1 MIHFLRNH
9 LFFEKLI
16 KFIVDIPYKVYHII
30 MFILVLVCLYCNC
43 ISSHKL
49 SMIGVLIAGF
59 VIIVYLDIYSIKQT
73 YQFLNNVGTAMAGD
87 NTLLLARTQLEK
99 RVYSNLNWLPIIIAP
114 AFILPVVVYIIRC
127 PLGLPI
133 KIFAYT
139 ALYVI
144 IALCL
149 IGYMQYVNLIRL
161 AHYCS
166 KNADQISIYD
176 HTRPHKT
183 EWVVKLASLTNKQSN
198 MFFIVGASFI
208 ALLYLITF
216 TDYYAVR
223 MDEAFSKAG
232 VLYLW
237 AIVILAIV
245 IMFPV
250 FSLCSY
256 FCIKNL
262 IVKLVD
268 KEIRE
273 CNIIQSI
280 VARSRKKQR
289 HLELLQT
296 LSQIKILMLE
306 KTPEY
311 PQKPFVAYAAS
322 YIIAVINFTA
332 SVQAAI
338 SLVTYIP

>member
-1 MIHFLRNH
+1 MIQFLRNH
-9 LFFEKLI
+9 LSFEKLI
-16 KFIVDIPYKVYHII
+16 KLIADISYKTYHVI
-30 MFILVLVCLYCNC
+30 MFILVLVCLHCNC

-49 SMIGVLIAGF
+49 PMIEVLVAGF
-59 VIIVYLDIYSIKQT
+59 VVIVYFDIYSIKQT
-73 YQFLNNVGTAMAGD
+73 YKFFNNIRTAMAGD
-87 NTLLLARTQLEK
+87 HTLLLARTRLEK
-99 RVYSNLNWLPIIIAP
+99 RMYSNLNWLFILIAP
-114 AFILPVVVYIIRC
+114 AFILPVVIYIIKC

-139 ALYVI
+139 ALYII

-161 AHYCS
+161 AYNCS
-166 KNADQISIYD
+166 KEAEQISIYD

-198 MFFIVGASFI
+198 MFFLVGAGFI

-216 TDYYAVR
+216 TDYYAVC
-223 MDEAFSKAG
+223 MDELFSKAG
-232 VLYLW
+232 VFYLW

-262 IVKLVD
+262 ITKLVNR
-268 KEIRE
+268 EIRE
-273 CNIIQSI
+273 CNNIQNMA
-280 VARSRKKQR
+280 ARSRKKQK
-289 HLELLQT
+289 HLELLQA
-296 LSQIKILMLE
+296 LNQIKILMLE
-306 KTPEY
+306 KTPAY
-311 PQKPFVAYAAS
+311 PKKPFVAYAIS
-322 YIIAVINFTA
+322 YIIAAINFAAT
-332 SVQAAI
+332 VQAAI
-338 SLVTYIP
+338 SLVKYIP

>member
-1 MIHFLRNH
+1 MIQFLRSH
-9 LFFEKLI
+9 LSFEKLSNLI
-16 KFIVDIPYKVYHII
+16 ADIPYKVYHVI
-30 MFILVLVCLYCNC
+30 MFLLISVCINCNC
-43 ISSHKL
+43 FSIHRLPK
-49 SMIGVLIAGF
+49 IGVLVTGF
-59 VIIVYLDIYSIKQT
+59 VTIIYLDIYSIKQT
-73 YQFLNNVGTAMAGD
+73 YKFINSIGTSMAGD
-87 NTLLLARTQLEK
+87 DTLLLARTRLEK
-99 RVYSNLNWLPIIIAP
+99 RMHSNLNWLIILVAP
-114 AFILPVVVYIIRC
+114 SLILPVVIYIIKC

-139 ALYVI
+139 ALYFI

-161 AHYCS
+161 AHDCS
-166 KNADQISIYD
+166 KDADQISIYD
-176 HTRPHKT
+176 HIRPHKT

-198 MFFIVGASFI
+198 MFFFVGAGFI

-223 MDEAFSKAG
+223 MDDAFSKAG
-232 VLYLW
+232 VFYLW
-237 AIVILAIV
+237 AIVALAIV
-245 IMFPV
+245 IMFPI

-262 IVKLVD
+262 ITKLVD

-273 CNIIQSI
+273 YNVIQNM
-280 VARSRKKQR
+280 ATRGRKKQR
-289 HLELLQT
+289 YLEILQA
-296 LSQIKILMLE
+296 LGQIKILMLE

-322 YIIAVINFTA
+322 YIIAAINFAAT
-332 SVQAAI
+332 VQAAI
-338 SLVTYIP
+338 SLVEYIL

>member
-1 MIHFLRNH
+1 MIQFLRNH
-9 LFFEKLI
+9 LCFEKLVKLI
-16 KFIVDIPYKVYHII
+16 AVIPYKIYHVI
-30 MFILVLVCLYCNC
+30 MFVLALVCLHCNC
-43 ISSHKL
+43 VSNHKL
-49 SMIGVLIAGF
+49 PMIGVLVAGF
-59 VIIVYLDIYSIKQT
+59 IVIVYFDIYSIKQT
-73 YQFLNNVGTAMAGD
+73 YKFFNNIGTAMAGD
-87 NTLLLARTQLEK
+87 NTLLLARAQLEK
-99 RVYSNLNWLPIIIAP
+99 RMYSNLNWLLIIIAP
-114 AFILPVVVYIIRC
+114 AFILPVVIYIIRF

-139 ALYVI
+139 ALYII

-149 IGYMQYVNLIRL
+149 IGYTQYVNLIRL
-161 AHYCS
+161 AHDCS
-166 KNADQISIYD
+166 KNADQLSIYD

-183 EWVVKLASLTNKQSN
+183 EWAVKLASLTNKQSN
-198 MFFIVGASFI
+198 MFFLVGAGFI

-223 MDEAFSKAG
+223 MDEALSKAG

-262 IVKLVD
+262 IAKLVD

-273 CNIIQSI
+273 CNSIQNMA
-280 VARSRKKQR
+280 ARSRKKQR

-296 LSQIKILMLE
+296 LSQIKILMIE
-306 KTPEY
+306 KAPKY

-322 YIIAVINFTA
+322 YIIAAINFAAT
-332 SVQAAI
+332 VQAAI
-338 SLVTYIP
+338 SLVEYIP

>member
-1 MIHFLRNH
+1 MIQFLRNH
-9 LFFEKLI
+9 LCFEKLVKI
-16 KFIVDIPYKVYHII
+16 IADIPYKIYHVI
-30 MFILVLVCLYCNC
+30 MLILVLVCLYCNC
-43 ISSHKL
+43 VSSHKL
-49 SMIGVLIAGF
+49 PMIGVLVAGF
-59 VIIVYLDIYSIKQT
+59 IVIVYFDIYSIKQT
-73 YQFLNNVGTAMAGD
+73 YKFFNNIGTAMAGD

-99 RVYSNLNWLPIIIAP
+99 RMYSNLNWLLIIIAP
-114 AFILPVVVYIIRC
+114 AFILPIVIYIIRC

-139 ALYVI
+139 ALYII

-149 IGYMQYVNLIRL
+149 IGYTQYVNLIRL
-161 AHYCS
+161 AHDCK

-198 MFFIVGASFI
+198 MFFLVGDGFI

-223 MDEAFSKAG
+223 MDETFSKAG
-232 VLYLW
+232 VFYLW

-245 IMFPV
+245 IMFPI

-262 IVKLVD
+262 IAKLVD

-273 CNIIQSI
+273 CNSIQNMA
-280 VARSRKKQR
+280 ARSRKKQR

-306 KTPEY
+306 KAPEY

-322 YIIAVINFTA
+322 YIIAAINFAAT
-332 SVQAAI
+332 VQAAI
-338 SLVTYIP
+338 SLVEYIP

>member
-9 LFFEKLI
+9 LFFENFIKLI
-16 KFIVDIPYKVYHII
+16 GDIPYKVYHVI
-30 MFILVLVCLYCNC
+30 MFILILVCLYCNG

-49 SMIGVLIAGF
+49 PMIWVLVAGF
-59 VIIVYLDIYSIKQT
+59 VVIVYLDIYSIKQT
-73 YQFLNNVGTAMAGD
+73 YQFFCKIGTAMAGD

-99 RVYSNLNWLPIIIAP
+99 RMYSNQNWLIIIIAP
-114 AFILPVVVYIIRC
+114 AFILPVVIYIIRC
-127 PLGLPI
+127 PLGFPI
-133 KIFAYT
+133 KLFAYT
-139 ALYVI
+139 ALYII

-161 AHYCS
+161 AYDCA

-183 EWVVKLASLTNKQSN
+183 EWVVKLATLTNKQSN
-198 MFFIVGASFI
+198 MFFFVGTGFI

-216 TDYYAVR
+216 TDYYAVS
-223 MDEAFSKAG
+223 MDGTLSKAG
-232 VLYLW
+232 VFYLW
-237 AIVILAIV
+237 LIIILAIV
-245 IMFPV
+245 IMFPF

-262 IVKLVD
+262 IAKLVD

-273 CNIIQSI
+273 CNRIQNM
-280 VARSRKKQR
+280 VAGSRKKQR

-306 KTPEY
+306 KVPEY
-311 PQKPFVAYAAS
+311 PQKPFVTYAAS
-322 YIIAVINFTA
+322 YLIAAINFAAT
-332 SVQAAI
+332 VQAAI
-338 SLVTYIP
+338 SLVEYIL

>member
-1 MIHFLRNH
+1 MIQFLRNH
-9 LFFEKLI
+9 LCFEKLVKI
-16 KFIVDIPYKVYHII
+16 IADIPYKIYHVI
-30 MFILVLVCLYCNC
+30 MLILVLVCLYCNC
-43 ISSHKL
+43 VSSHKL
-49 SMIGVLIAGF
+49 PMIGVLVAGF
-59 VIIVYLDIYSIKQT
+59 IVIVYFDIYSIKQT
-73 YQFLNNVGTAMAGD
+73 YKFFNNIGTAMAGD

-99 RVYSNLNWLPIIIAP
+99 RMYSNLNWLLIIIAP
-114 AFILPVVVYIIRC
+114 AFILPIVIYIIRC

-139 ALYVI
+139 ALYII

-149 IGYMQYVNLIRL
+149 IGYTQYVNLIRL
-161 AHYCS
+161 AHDCK

-198 MFFIVGASFI
+198 MFFLVGDGFI

-223 MDEAFSKAG
+223 MDETFSKAG
-232 VLYLW
+232 VFYLW

-245 IMFPV
+245 IMFPI

-262 IVKLVD
+262 IAKLVD

-273 CNIIQSI
+273 CNSIQNMAAS
-280 VARSRKKQR
+280 SRKKQR

-306 KTPEY
+306 KAPEY

-322 YIIAVINFTA
+322 YIIAAINFAAT
-332 SVQAAI
+332 VQAAI
-338 SLVTYIP
+338 SLVEYIP

>member
-1 MIHFLRNH
+1 MIHFLQNH
-9 LFFEKLI
+9 LCFEKLVKLI
-16 KFIVDIPYKVYHII
+16 ADIPYKVYHVI
-30 MFILVLVCLYCNC
+30 MFILVLVCMYCNC

-49 SMIGVLIAGF
+49 PMIGVLVAGF

-73 YQFLNNVGTAMAGD
+73 YQFLNNIEMSMAGD
-87 NTLLLARTQLEK
+87 NTLLLVRTQLEK
-99 RVYSNLNWLPIIIAP
+99 RVYSNRNWLLIIIAP
-114 AFILPVVVYIIRC
+114 AFILPIVIYIIRC

-133 KIFAYT
+133 KTFAYT
-139 ALYVI
+139 ALYII

-149 IGYMQYVNLIRL
+149 IGYTQYVNLIRL
-161 AHYCS
+161 AHDCS
-166 KNADQISIYD
+166 KDADQIFIYD

-198 MFFIVGASFI
+198 MFFLIGAGFI

-223 MDEAFSKAG
+223 MDEAFNKAG
-232 VLYLW
+232 VFYLW

-262 IVKLVD
+262 IAKLVD

-273 CNIIQSI
+273 CNIIQSMA
-280 VARSRKKQR
+280 ARSRKKQR

-322 YIIAVINFTA
+322 YVIAVINFAA

-338 SLVTYIP
+338 SLVEYIP

>member
-1 MIHFLRNH
+1 MIQFLRNH
-9 LFFEKLI
+9 LCFEKLI
-16 KFIVDIPYKVYHII
+16 KIIADIPYKIYHVI
-30 MFILVLVCLYCNC
+30 MLILVLVCLYCNC
-43 ISSHKL
+43 VSNHKL
-49 SMIGVLIAGF
+49 PMIGVLVAGF
-59 VIIVYLDIYSIKQT
+59 IVIVYFDIYSIKQT
-73 YQFLNNVGTAMAGD
+73 YKFFNNIGAAIAGD

-99 RVYSNLNWLPIIIAP
+99 RMYSNLNWLLIIIAP
-114 AFILPVVVYIIRC
+114 AFILPIVIYIIRC

-139 ALYVI
+139 ALYII

-149 IGYMQYVNLIRL
+149 IGYTQYVNLIRL
-161 AHYCS
+161 AHDCK

-198 MFFIVGASFI
+198 MFFLVGAGFI

-223 MDEAFSKAG
+223 MDETFSKAG
-232 VLYLW
+232 VFYLW

-245 IMFPV
+245 IMFPI

-256 FCIKNL
+256 FCIKNM
-262 IVKLVD
+262 ITKLVD

-273 CNIIQSI
+273 CNSIQNMA
-280 VARSRKKQR
+280 ARSRKKQM

-322 YIIAVINFTA
+322 YIIAAINFAAT
-332 SVQAAI
+332 VQAVI
-338 SLVTYIP
+338 SLVEYIL

>member
-1 MIHFLRNH
+1 MIQFLRNH
-9 LFFEKLI
+9 LCFEKLVKI
-16 KFIVDIPYKVYHII
+16 IADIPYKIYHVI
-30 MFILVLVCLYCNC
+30 MLILVLVCLYCNC
-43 ISSHKL
+43 VSSHKL
-49 SMIGVLIAGF
+49 PMIGVLVAGF
-59 VIIVYLDIYSIKQT
+59 IVIVYFDIYSIKQT
-73 YQFLNNVGTAMAGD
+73 YKFFNNIGTAMAGD
-87 NTLLLARTQLEK
+87 NTLLLERTQLEK
-99 RVYSNLNWLPIIIAP
+99 RMYSNLNWLLIIIAP
-114 AFILPVVVYIIRC
+114 AFILPIVIYIIRC

-139 ALYVI
+139 ALYII

-149 IGYMQYVNLIRL
+149 IGYTQYVNLIRL
-161 AHYCS
+161 AHDCK

-198 MFFIVGASFI
+198 MFFLVGDGFI

-223 MDEAFSKAG
+223 MDETFSKAG
-232 VLYLW
+232 VFYLW

-245 IMFPV
+245 IMFPI

-262 IVKLVD
+262 IAKLVD

-273 CNIIQSI
+273 CNSIQNMA
-280 VARSRKKQR
+280 ARSRKKQR

-306 KTPEY
+306 KAPEY

-322 YIIAVINFTA
+322 YIIAAINFAAT
-332 SVQAAI
+332 VQAAI
-338 SLVTYIP
+338 SLVEYIP

>member
-1 MIHFLRNH
+1 MIQFLRNH
-9 LFFEKLI
+9 LCFEKLVKI
-16 KFIVDIPYKVYHII
+16 IADIPYKIYHVI
-30 MFILVLVCLYCNC
+30 MLILVLVCLYCNC
-43 ISSHKL
+43 VSSHKL
-49 SMIGVLIAGF
+49 PMIGVLVAGF
-59 VIIVYLDIYSIKQT
+59 IVIVYFDIYSIKQT
-73 YQFLNNVGTAMAGD
+73 YKFFNNIGTAMAGD

-99 RVYSNLNWLPIIIAP
+99 RMYSNLNWLLIIIAP
-114 AFILPVVVYIIRC
+114 AFILPIVIYIIRC

-139 ALYVI
+139 ALYII

-149 IGYMQYVNLIRL
+149 IGYTQYVNLIRL
-161 AHYCS
+161 AHDCK

-198 MFFIVGASFI
+198 MFFLVGDGFI

-223 MDEAFSKAG
+223 MDETFSKAG
-232 VLYLW
+232 VFYLW

-245 IMFPV
+245 IMFPI

-262 IVKLVD
+262 IAKLVD

-273 CNIIQSI
+273 CNSIQNMA
-280 VARSRKKQR
+280 ARSRKKQR

-306 KTPEY
+306 KAPEY

-322 YIIAVINFTA
+322 YIISAINFAAT
-332 SVQAAI
+332 VQAAI
-338 SLVTYIP
+338 SLVEYIP

>member
-1 MIHFLRNH
+1 MIQFLRNH
-9 LFFEKLI
+9 LCFEKLVKI
-16 KFIVDIPYKVYHII
+16 IADIPYKIYHVI
-30 MFILVLVCLYCNC
+30 MLILVLVCLCCNC
-43 ISSHKL
+43 VSSHKL
-49 SMIGVLIAGF
+49 PMIGVLVAGF
-59 VIIVYLDIYSIKQT
+59 IVIVYFDIYSIKQT
-73 YQFLNNVGTAMAGD
+73 YKFFNNIGTAMAGD

-99 RVYSNLNWLPIIIAP
+99 RMYSNLNWLLIIIAP
-114 AFILPVVVYIIRC
+114 AFILPIVIYIIRC

-139 ALYVI
+139 ALYII

-149 IGYMQYVNLIRL
+149 IGYTQYVNLIRL
-161 AHYCS
+161 AHDCK

-198 MFFIVGASFI
+198 MFFLVGDGFI

-223 MDEAFSKAG
+223 MDETFSKAG
-232 VLYLW
+232 VFYLW

-245 IMFPV
+245 IMFPI

-262 IVKLVD
+262 IAKLVD

-273 CNIIQSI
+273 CNSIQNMA
-280 VARSRKKQR
+280 ARSRKKQR

-306 KTPEY
+306 KAPEY

-322 YIIAVINFTA
+322 YIIAAINFAAT
-332 SVQAAI
+332 VQAAI
-338 SLVTYIP
+338 SLVEYIP